1 LTCRD
6 PEPGGRCNAV
16 TSSERELRGRGAL
29 WRRLFD
35 EGPQG
40 FRPIKILP
48 AGHGD
53 QRVAAACLLSR
64 EGKMMVDGIAVL
76 GIAFGVLAALWL
88 IVFYGSSYFGPKT

>member
-1 LTCRD
+1 
-6 PEPGGRCNAV
+6 V
-16 TSSERELRGRGAL
+16 
-29 WRRLFD
+29 FD

-40 FRPIKILP
+40 FRPIKTLS

-64 EGKMMVDGIAVL
+64 EEKMVDGIAVL
-76 GIAFGVLAALWL
+76 GIAFGVLATLWI